1 MFLPFLS
8 VSIAKEQKDDTMI
21 AVNQPRFNLGQLVAT
36 PAALQTLERLGR
48 NALEYIER
56 HVRGDWGDLSDDDKQ
71 SNEDALVDGSR
82 ILSSYILEGEGG
94 DTVKLWIITE
104 AEDDSG
110 DRLATTLILA
120 DEY

>member
-1 MFLPFLS
+1 MIS
-8 VSIAKEQKDDTMI
+8 VNS
-21 AVNQPRFNLGQLVAT
+21 PRFKLGQVVAS
-36 PAALQTLERLGR
+36 PSALATLERLGKSVWQ
-48 NALEYIER
+48 YISR
-56 HVRGDWGDLSDDDKQ
+56 HVKGDWGDLSEDDKQ
-71 SNEDALVDGSR
+71 ANEGR
-82 ILSSYILEGEGG
+82 ILSSYILEGEGD